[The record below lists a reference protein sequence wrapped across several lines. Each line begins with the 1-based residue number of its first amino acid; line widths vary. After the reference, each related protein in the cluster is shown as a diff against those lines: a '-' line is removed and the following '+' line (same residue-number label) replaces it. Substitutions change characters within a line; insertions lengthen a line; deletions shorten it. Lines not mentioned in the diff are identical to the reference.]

1 MVCSCFHCWLTVTQ
15 QHQLFGLC
23 VVTELS
29 SSHTWT
35 KPPHPNPMAIGV
47 STAPTP
53 SPALQSNAIKAG
65 ARLPGISTH
74 SIRADTNHARSACK

>member
-1 MVCSCFHCWLTVTQ
+1 MVCSCLHCWLTVTQ

-47 STAPTP
+47 STAPWQP
-53 SPALQSNAIKAG
+53 RPPAPLC
-65 ARLPGISTH
+65 
-74 SIRADTNHARSACK
+74 RAMP